1 MFNSNDIL
9 ARLQNGEDVNAIAN
23 EMADALNKANKA
35 YEDEK
40 NKKAAELQK
49 EKDKKNDLL
58 DILTDLTDWLNA
70 HYDAHLE
77 DPTMEDVDMALEA
90 IDGLRDLIDMLD
102 EIKTFPE
109 VKKDKQAAK
118 PQYKNSD
125 QKIADFLSQMGW

>member
-49 EKDKKNDLL
+49 EEDKKEDLL
-58 DILTDLTDWLNA
+58 DILTDLTDWFNT
-70 HYDAHLE
+70 HYDTNLE
-77 DPTMEDVDMALEA
+77 DPTMEDVDMTLDA
-90 IDGLRDLIDMLD
+90 IGSLFDLMNMFD
-102 EIKTFPE
+102 EIKDFP
-109 VKKDKQAAK
+109 VAKKAKQTAK
-118 PQYKNSD
+118 PQSKNSD

>member
-49 EKDKKNDLL
+49 EEDKKNDLL

-118 PQYKNSD
+118 PQCKNSD

>member
-49 EKDKKNDLL
+49 EEDKKNDLL

>member
-49 EKDKKNDLL
+49 EENKKNDLL

-70 HYDAHLE
+70 HYDAHLK

-90 IDGLRDLIDMLD
+90 IDGLRDLVDMLD

-125 QKIADFLSQMGW
+125 QKIADFLFQMGW